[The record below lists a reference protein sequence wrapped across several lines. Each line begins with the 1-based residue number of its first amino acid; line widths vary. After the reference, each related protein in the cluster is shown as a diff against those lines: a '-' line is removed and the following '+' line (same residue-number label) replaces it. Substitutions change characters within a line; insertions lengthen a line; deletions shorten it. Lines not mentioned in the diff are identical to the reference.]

1 MEGGPSGLL
10 LINGKEVGFFMNEVI
25 ETILNHR
32 SLRHFEDMPLTEEQI
47 KTIVSCAQSA
57 STSSFIQAYS
67 IIGVKDKAKKKKL
80 AEIAGNQEYVE
91 INGHFFIFC
100 ADLNRHSIIGEMVQT
115 DVTPSI
121 ESTEKFM
128 VALID
133 ASLAAQNASIAAES
147 MGLGICY
154 IGGIRNNLEEVKNL
168 LKTPERVIPLFG
180 LAVGVPTKLT
190 DKKPRLPFEH
200 IYHED
205 EYEQDKQ
212 VYVSQ
217 LQKYD
222 DLISNYYNER
232 TEGKRKD
239 RWSAQMAKML
249 DRKSRMYM
257 KEFVQK
263 NKLDLK

>member
-1 MEGGPSGLL
+1 
-10 LINGKEVGFFMNEVI
+10 MNEVI
-25 ETILNHR
+25 KTILNHR
-32 SLRHFEDMPLTEEQI
+32 SLRHFEDKPLTDEQI
-47 KTIVSCAQSA
+47 KTIVTSAQA
-57 STSSFIQAYS
+57 AATSSFIQAYS
-67 IIGVKDKAKKKKL
+67 IIGVKDKEKKKKL

-91 INGHFFIFC
+91 KNGHFFVFC
-100 ADLNRHSIIGEMVQT
+100 ADLYRHTIIGEKEQK

-133 ASLAAQNASIAAES
+133 ASLAAQNAAIAAES
-147 MGLGICY
+147 LGLGICY
-154 IGGIRNNLEEVKNL
+154 IGGIRNNLEEVKKL

-190 DKKPRLPFEH
+190 DKKPRLPYEH
-200 IYHED
+200 VYHED
-205 EYEQDKQ
+205 EYQQSTE
-212 VYVSQ
+212 VYLSQ

-222 DLISNYYNER
+222 ELISSYYEER
-232 TEGKRKD
+232 TNGKRKD
-239 RWSAQMAKML
+239 RWTDQIATML

-263 NKLDLK
+263 NKLNLK

>member
-1 MEGGPSGLL
+1 
-10 LINGKEVGFFMNEVI
+10 MNEVI
-25 ETILNHR
+25 KTILNHR
-32 SLRHFEDMPLTEEQI
+32 SLRHFEDKPLTDEQI
-47 KTIVSCAQSA
+47 KTIVTSAQA
-57 STSSFIQAYS
+57 AATSSFIQAYS
-67 IIGVKDKAKKKKL
+67 IIGVKDKEKKKKL

-91 INGHFFIFC
+91 KNGHFFVFC
-100 ADLNRHSIIGEMVQT
+100 ADLYRHTIIGEKEQK

-133 ASLAAQNASIAAES
+133 ASLAAQNAAIAAES
-147 MGLGICY
+147 LGLGICY
-154 IGGIRNNLEEVKNL
+154 IGGIRNNLEEVKKL

-190 DKKPRLPFEH
+190 DKKPRLPYEH
-200 IYHED
+200 VYHED
-205 EYEQDKQ
+205 EYQQSTE
-212 VYVSQ
+212 VYLSQ

-222 DLISNYYNER
+222 ELISCYYEER
-232 TEGKRKD
+232 TNGKRKD
-239 RWSAQMAKML
+239 RWTDQIATML

-263 NKLDLK
+263 NKLNLK

>member
-1 MEGGPSGLL
+1 
-10 LINGKEVGFFMNEVI
+10 MNEVI
-25 ETILNHR
+25 NTILNHR
-32 SLRHFEDMPLTEEQI
+32 SLRHFEDKPLTDEQI
-47 KTIVSCAQSA
+47 KTIVTSAQA
-57 STSSFIQAYS
+57 AATSSFIQAYS
-67 IIGVKDKAKKKKL
+67 IIGVKDKEKKKKL

-91 INGHFFIFC
+91 KNGHFFVFC
-100 ADLNRHSIIGEMVQT
+100 ADLYRHTIIGEKEQK

-133 ASLAAQNASIAAES
+133 ASLAAQNAAIAAES
-147 MGLGICY
+147 LGLGICY
-154 IGGIRNNLEEVKNL
+154 IGGIRNNLEEVKKL

-190 DKKPRLPFEH
+190 DKKPRLPYEH
-200 IYHED
+200 VYHED
-205 EYEQDKQ
+205 EYQQSTE
-212 VYVSQ
+212 VYLSQ

-222 DLISNYYNER
+222 DLISCYYEER
-232 TEGKRKD
+232 TNGKRKD
-239 RWSAQMAKML
+239 RWTDQIATML

-263 NKLDLK
+263 NKLNLK